1 MTLEAQEGPCSAPS
15 CYREDLAYVHA
26 IGFGAFADSAA
37 THLLGYFQELRVPF
51 GRVVDIGC
59 GAGVSSRIF
68 SQAGFSVLG
77 VEPSA
82 SLIEH
87 ARKAAPKAEFI
98 QASAYD
104 VVLPDC
110 AAIVALGEAL
120 SYHGDLGAADD
131 LVRGF
136 FGAARTAL
144 APGGLLAFDVIV
156 TGEPALSGK
165 TWASGEDW
173 TVLVEVTEDQSR
185 RALVREIEVFRAQS
199 AHYRR
204 TRERHLVRLF
214 DSMELRAWLSDL
226 GFDVEMR
233 EAYGDYRLL
242 PSRIAVTAR
251 RT

>member
-1 MTLEAQEGPCSAPS
+1 MSDLDVLERLVGVSGK
-15 CYREDLAYVHA
+15 D
-26 IGFGAFADSAA
+26 
-37 THLLGYFQELRVPF
+37 
-51 GRVVDIGC
+51 VVDIGC

-68 SQAGFSVLG
+68 SEAGFSVLG
-77 VEPSA
+77 VELSGP
-82 SLIEH
+82 LIEH
-87 ARKAAPKAEFI
+87 ARKAAPRAEFI

-104 VVLPDC
+104 IELPDC

-120 SYHGDLGAADD
+120 TYHDDLGAADD

-136 FGAARTAL
+136 FGAAQIAL
-144 APGGLLAFDVIV
+144 ARGGLLAFDMIV
-156 TGEPALSGK
+156 TGEPNLTGK
-165 TWASGEDW
+165 TWALGEDW

-204 TRERHLVRLF
+204 SRERHLVRLF
-214 DSMELRAWLSDL
+214 DSGDLFAWLSDL

-242 PSRIAVTAR
+242 PRRIAVTAR